1 LFDDQKSAKRVSDYR
16 SEKALI
22 DTDPLLSSGE
32 LLALTG
38 VSQDVLTFW
47 LRHKLIQAAPKR
59 VGRGAGMRFAFYEA
73 NIAAIMLQLRNLGS
87 NIDAMKG
94 IAGIYREAIDWGQK
108 ARLNVDEAMAL
119 ISLMNGPAANQAEHL
134 KRFGNID
141 WERFEREVEVLRDG
155 VKGHF
160 KLTDRVIDYFKSDL
174 DYEQYRR
181 HAIGYAQIMSRPAG
195 YAKPTP
201 TYFWR
206 NNDVWRRG
214 DGEVGQL
221 RASLLD
227 EAFATIALDVVGI
240 LSSIWSPPKEGAPAP
255 AVKSEGAGK

>member
-1 LFDDQKSAKRVSDYR
+1 MT
-16 SEKALI
+16 
-22 DTDPLLSSGE
+22 DTSPLLSSGE

-94 IAGIYREAIDWGQK
+94 IAGIYREAIQWGEE
-108 ARLNVDEAMAL
+108 ARLSVDEAMAL
-119 ISLMNGPAANQAEHL
+119 IRLISGPATNQAENFQ
-134 KRFGNID
+134 RFGNVD
-141 WERFEREVEVLRDG
+141 WDRFNSEVEVLREG
-155 VKGHF
+155 VQGHF
-160 KLTDRVIDYFKSDL
+160 KLTDRVIEYFKSDM

-206 NNDVWRRG
+206 HNDVWRRG

-240 LSSIWSPPKEGAPAP
+240 LSRVWAPPEEAASASAAAGEGAA
-255 AVKSEGAGK
+255 